1 MQEDFSIAENLGETY
16 LSNSELSSAMAK
28 IENEYREV
36 AEFLANEN
44 EWSMKIHALH
54 MAAEVKETMNVLS
67 ISDTEFSFYIYF

>member
-54 MAAEVKETMNVLS
+54 MATEVKETMNVLS